1 MTPEMTPECLIDFER
16 QVADLFEAGAIPGPV
31 HLSGGNEEQL
41 IRIFRTIKP
50 RDYVFSTWRNHY
62 HALLKG
68 IPEEL
73 VLDQIR
79 QGRSMNL
86 MFPEYR
92 FFTSAIVGGIAPIAT
107 GVAMGCNKGEEVW
120 CFIGDMAAE
129 TGVVRESMAFA
140 DHHLLPINFIVE
152 DNKFSC
158 NSPTAKTT
166 LKHEYRSG
174 YSYERTW
181 PHTGT
186 GNWVTF

>member
-1 MTPEMTPECLIDFER
+1 MTKESLIAFER
-16 QVADLFEAGAIPGPV
+16 RVAELFEAGAIPGPV

-41 IRIFRTIKP
+41 IRIFSKIKP
-50 RDYVFSTWRNHY
+50 HDYVFATWRNHF

-73 VLDQIR
+73 VMEQIR

-107 GVAMGCNKGEEVW
+107 GVAMALRDTGQEVW

-140 DHHLLPINFIVE
+140 SHHLLPIHFIVE
-152 DNKFSC
+152 DNQFSC

-166 LKHEYRSG
+166 AKHDYNNG
-174 YSYERTW
+174 YTYERTW
-181 PHTGT
+181 PHCGT
-186 GNWVTF
+186 GKWVTF

>member
-1 MTPEMTPECLIDFER
+1 MTPERLCAFER

-41 IRIFRTIKP
+41 IRIFSEIHP
-50 RDYVFSTWRNHY
+50 QDYVFSTWRSHF

-86 MFPEYR
+86 MFPEYN

-107 GVAMGCNKGEEVW
+107 GVAMANKYFGEVW

-140 DHHLLPINFIVE
+140 SHHLLPIHFIVE

-158 NSPTAKTT
+158 NSPTDKTT
-166 LKHEYRSG
+166 TKHNYSNG
-174 YSYERTW
+174 YTYERTW
-181 PHTGT
+181 PHCGT
-186 GNWVTF
+186 GKWITF